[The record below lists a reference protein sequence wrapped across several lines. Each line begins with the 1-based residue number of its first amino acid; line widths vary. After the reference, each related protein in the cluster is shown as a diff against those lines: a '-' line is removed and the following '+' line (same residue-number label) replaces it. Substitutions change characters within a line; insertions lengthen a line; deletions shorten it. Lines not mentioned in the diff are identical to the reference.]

1 MSNEVIEG
9 WSTSEKGWT
18 SSAEAEEDSTHFR
31 LPFGRDGIVLV
42 DTKQA
47 FGDFLRYLNTEPSYL
62 FGLDTEFMGTFG
74 SNQQTATL
82 IQISGKNCVHL
93 LDVVKLLPVLG
104 DADWAELVR
113 AFFMDDNVRIL
124 GYSLGSD
131 YNALESVN
139 PAFRG
144 LMSKSAPNWLDLCQ
158 LVTRVCKGSERLFE
172 LPYDSQSYK
181 GLGGLVKAL
190 FDSTLDKTYQV
201 CDWRRRPMKPQQIT
215 YAATDAYVCLAAYQ
229 ELENI
234 AEASS
239 RQVNFAKWVEV
250 LLKHKNKLP
259 KGFKFQF
266 KKEEDGYQPQAQ
278 QTTIV
283 KQVKTPLFR
292 PSDPINSQPISP
304 PELRV
309 VCDTMLQGL
318 CKKLRLHGVDAVALE
333 SHEYFENCARV
344 AKEENRAILT
354 RGGHAQKLQSVVG
367 LRKEMCYQVQQDQL
381 DSQLEEVFWYF
392 NVKQDDKYLFSRC
405 QKCNG
410 DKYATLTSY
419 QAEIIR
425 QGQNGST
432 SAGLSPKKR
441 HHNSRRGSLGRR
453 NSQDL
458 YGGFLDDEEDGEVED
473 DGEVRVPMNSLN
485 LETYFVC
492 GAYKVDKVTGSVKG
506 TVAQGSQQYGATA
519 GNHKEVC
526 IQLKDIPKK
535 VISDHSVFYGCV
547 RCGKVF
553 WEGSHWDRFTGGGAG
568 NKASAVPGKT
578 TTP

>member
-1 MSNEVIEG
+1 
-9 WSTSEKGWT
+9 
-18 SSAEAEEDSTHFR
+18 
-31 LPFGRDGIVLV
+31 
-42 DTKQA
+42 
-47 FGDFLRYLNTEPSYL
+47 
-62 FGLDTEFMGTFG
+62 
-74 SNQQTATL
+74 
-82 IQISGKNCVHL
+82 
-93 LDVVKLLPVLG
+93 
-104 DADWAELVR
+104 
-113 AFFMDDNVRIL
+113 
-124 GYSLGSD
+124 
-131 YNALESVN
+131 
-139 PAFRG
+139 
-144 LMSKSAPNWLDLCQ
+144 
-158 LVTRVCKGSERLFE
+158 
-172 LPYDSQSYK
+172 
-181 GLGGLVKAL
+181 
-190 FDSTLDKTYQV
+190 
-201 CDWRRRPMKPQQIT
+201 
-215 YAATDAYVCLAAYQ
+215 
-229 ELENI
+229 
-234 AEASS
+234 
-239 RQVNFAKWVEV
+239 V
-250 LLKHKNKLP
+250 LLASAK
-259 KGFKFQF
+259 
-266 KKEEDGYQPQAQ
+266 
-278 QTTIV
+278 
-283 KQVKTPLFR
+283 R
-292 PSDPINSQPISP
+292 
-304 PELRV
+304 
-309 VCDTMLQGL
+309 
-318 CKKLRLHGVDAVALE
+318 
-333 SHEYFENCARV
+333 CAI
-344 AKEENRAILT
+344 K
-354 RGGHAQKLQSVVG
+354 
-367 LRKEMCYQVQQDQL
+367 QDQF